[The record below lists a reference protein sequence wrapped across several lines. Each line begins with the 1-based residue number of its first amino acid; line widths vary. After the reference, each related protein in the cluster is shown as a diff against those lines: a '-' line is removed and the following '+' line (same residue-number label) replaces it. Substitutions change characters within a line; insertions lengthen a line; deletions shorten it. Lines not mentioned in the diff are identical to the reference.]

1 MTFSIALLALASAQ
15 IGVVPGQGVPSD
27 IPEELRDRPPPR
39 ASATEQLES
48 DLTQCL
54 KQASSDPEAALDF
67 AQHWRE
73 KAVSDLDFA
82 QSAHCLGLALVQLGR
97 LEEAREAFEL
107 ASGEAP
113 QDNLA
118 YSARL
123 SAMAGNAAMGAGDP
137 EGALPLLDR
146 AGEIA
151 LLAGESAL
159 AADLRVDLARVL
171 VRLGRPEDAAS
182 ALTEAREADA
192 LDVQAWLL
200 SATLSRR
207 LDRLGEAQSQIERA
221 AMLDPRDPQ
230 IGLEAG
236 VIAALSGREEDARA
250 SFSSVVGL
258 APGSREAERAQ
269 AYLDQLAVPAGE
281 TVSEDEIR

>member
-1 MTFSIALLALASAQ
+1 MTFSFALLALFAAQ
-15 IGVVPGQGVPSD
+15 VGVIPGQGVPSD
-27 IPEELRDRPPPR
+27 IPDELRDRPPPR
-39 ASATEQLES
+39 SGGPASRET
-48 DLTQCL
+48 DLAGCL
-54 KQASSDPEAALDF
+54 NLASGDPSAALDL
-67 AQHWRE
+67 AQRWRE
-73 KAVSDLDFA
+73 QAKTDLEFA

-97 LEEAREAFEL
+97 LAEARQAFEL

-113 QDNLA
+113 DDNLA

-123 SAMAGNAAMGAGDP
+123 SAMAGNAAMAQDDP
-137 EGALPLLDR
+137 EAALPLLDR

-151 LLAGESAL
+151 LLAGEKGL

-171 VRLGRPEDAAS
+171 VRLDRSDDAAR
-182 ALTEAREADA
+182 ALAEAREADP
-192 LDVQAWLL
+192 LDPQAWLL

-207 LDRLGEAQSQIERA
+207 LERLGEAQSQIERA
-221 AMLDPRDPQ
+221 AMLDPRDPL

-250 SFSSVVGL
+250 SFSSVLAL

-269 AYLDQLAVPAGE
+269 AYIDQLAAPPE
-281 TVSEDEIR
+281 TPVR

>member
-1 MTFSIALLALASAQ
+1 MTPSLSLFALAAAQ
-15 IGVVPGQGVPSD
+15 LGVIPGQGVPSD

-39 ASATEQLES
+39 STAVAPRPTELEECLRLASSEPGSALDLAQRWRDQAVTDL
-48 DLTQCL
+48 DLT
-54 KQASSDPEAALDF
+54 
-67 AQHWRE
+67 
-73 KAVSDLDFA
+73 

-97 LEEAREAFEL
+97 FSEARQAFEL

-113 QDNLA
+113 DDNLA

-123 SAMAGNAAMGAGDP
+123 SAMAGNAAMAADDP

-151 LLAGESAL
+151 LLAGEKGL

-171 VRLGRPEDAAS
+171 VRLGRSDDAVR
-182 ALTEAREADA
+182 ALAEAREADP

-207 LDRLGEAQSQIERA
+207 LERLGEAQEQIERA
-221 AMLDPRDPQ
+221 ATLDPRDPQ

-236 VIAALSGREEDARA
+236 VIAALSGREEDARRSFA
-250 SFSSVVGL
+250 SVLDV

-269 AYLDQLAVPAGE
+269 AYLDQLGD
-281 TVSEDEIR
+281 VSDEPESPER